1 MTKICD
7 IPPDLRFKTGVKV
20 RNFKA
25 LYRFEGYVVE
35 ELSCQEIGAQ
45 IKLRF
50 DERKPA
56 RCPEC
61 NDRLPR
67 NRLGSSAAMDLPLG
81 EGLVVWIIFP
91 TIQGYCRTCQCYQ
104 TTRPAEIH
112 PETRA
117 TWRFMRTVSDWASVA
132 PATAVAAMFEIS
144 DHTVRRYDKK
154 VLEADLPAPQLDG
167 LRAIL
172 IDEKAVR
179 RGHNY
184 MTVVINADT
193 GELLYMAEGRKK
205 KTLAAFFDQLTAE
218 QRASIEA
225 VGIDRSGA
233 YQAAIEEY
241 LPGAAI
247 VYDRFHLVANIN
259 AAIDE
264 VRRTQ
269 WREASAEDKAAIK
282 GSRYILYA
290 NSGGLEPDPQARLD
304 RLLEANQPISL
315 AYQLKEQFRVIFE
328 YRYPA
333 SAAKALESW
342 CEMAQASGMKSFE
355 RLARSF
361 RKGAEKVVAFIK
373 HRVTSGRIEGLN
385 NQVARV
391 VHRACGVRDLDYLFL
406 RLRHQTVMR

>member
-1 MTKICD
+1 M
-7 IPPDLRFKTGVKV
+7 KV

-35 ELSCQEIGAQ
+35 ELSCQEICAQ

-50 DERKPA
+50 DGRKSP

-61 NDRLPR
+61 SDKLPR
-67 NRLGSSAAMDLPLG
+67 NRSGSSAAMDLPLG

-91 TIQGYCRTCQCYQ
+91 TVQGYCRTCQCYQ
-104 TTRPAEIH
+104 TTRPSEIH

-132 PATAVAAMFEIS
+132 PATAVATMFEIS
-144 DHTVRRYDKK
+144 DNTVRRYDKK
-154 VLEADLPAPQLDG
+154 VLEADLPEAQLDG

-172 IDEKAVR
+172 VDEKAVR
-179 RGHNY
+179 KGHNY
-184 MTVVINADT
+184 VTVVINADT

-205 KTLAAFFDQLTAE
+205 ETLAAFFEQLTAE

-241 LPGAAI
+241 LPGAEI

-264 VRRTQ
+264 VRRGQ
-269 WREASAEDKAAIK
+269 WRDASAEDKSAIK
-282 GSRYILYA
+282 GSRYILFA
-290 NSGGLEPDPQARLD
+290 NSGGLEPDAQTRLD
-304 RLLEANQPISL
+304 RLLETNQPISL

-333 SAAKALESW
+333 CAAKALESW

-361 RKGAEKVVAFIK
+361 RKGADKVVAFIK

-406 RLRHQTVMR
+406 RLRQQTVMR